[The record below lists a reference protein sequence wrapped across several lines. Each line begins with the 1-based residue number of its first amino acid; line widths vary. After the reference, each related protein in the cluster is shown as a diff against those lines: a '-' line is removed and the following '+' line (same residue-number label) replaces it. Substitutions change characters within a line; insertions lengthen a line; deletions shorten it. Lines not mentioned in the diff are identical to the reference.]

1 MINFGWLYNLPFG
14 QIGCVIVRT
23 DGPTRLIKTML
34 AYLKNNLLQGLRV
47 SPFRAPLKSLIPVPL
62 FFFASLVIGFY
73 AGLFSVGV
81 IDHPISVVLPFSLFV
96 FPSLLEEAFFRGILI
111 PNNAITQSRCR
122 IVAYITV
129 STAAF
134 VLWHPA
140 NALTT
145 NTTAAALF
153 LNPAFLLIVALL
165 GITCSVSYV
174 FSRSL
179 WMPTI
184 IHWLTVVVWVI
195 FLGGRNKLLEL

>member
-1 MINFGWLYNLPFG
+1 MSRIVSPAGLY
-14 QIGCVIVRT
+14 R
-23 DGPTRLIKTML
+23 KML

-47 SPFRAPLKSLIPVPL
+47 SPFRAPLKSLIPVPVYL
-62 FFFASLVIGFY
+62 CASLVIGLRV
-73 AGLFSVGV
+73 GLFSVGV
-81 IDHPISVVLPFSLFV
+81 IDYPMSIVLPFSLFI

-111 PNNAITQSRCR
+111 PNNAVTQSKSR
-122 IVAYITV
+122 IIAYIAV

-140 NALTT
+140 NALTI

-153 LNPAFLLIVALL
+153 LDPAFLLIVTLL

-174 FSRSL
+174 LSRSL
-179 WMPTI
+179 WTPII
-184 IHWLTVVVWVI
+184 IHWLTVTIWVI

>member
-1 MINFGWLYNLPFG
+1 MRLHG
-14 QIGCVIVRT
+14 QPDRPV
-23 DGPTRLIKTML
+23 LWKKML
-34 AYLKNNLLQGLRV
+34 AYLKKNLLRGLGV
-47 SPFRAPLKSLIPVPL
+47 SPFRAPLKSLILVPVYL
-62 FFFASLVIGFY
+62 CASVAIGFH
-73 AGLFSVGV
+73 ARLFSVGV
-81 IDHPISVVLPFSLFV
+81 IDYPMSIVLPFTLFI

-111 PNNAITQSRCR
+111 PNNAAAQSKSR
-122 IVAYITV
+122 IVAYIAV

-140 NALTT
+140 NALMI

-153 LNPAFLLIVALL
+153 LDPAFLLIVALL

-174 FSRSL
+174 LSRSL
-179 WMPTI
+179 WTPII

>member
-1 MINFGWLYNLPFG
+1 
-14 QIGCVIVRT
+14 
-23 DGPTRLIKTML
+23 ML
-34 AYLKNNLLQGLRV
+34 AYLKNNLLQGFKV
-47 SPFRAPLKSLIPVPL
+47 SPFRAPLKSLIPVPIYVC
-62 FFFASLVIGFY
+62 ASLAIGSY
-73 AGLFSVGV
+73 AGLFSVGI
-81 IDHPISVVLPFSLFV
+81 IDHRMSIVLPFSLFV
-96 FPSLLEEAFFRGILI
+96 FPSLLEEAFFRGVLI
-111 PNNAITQSRCR
+111 PNNAATQSKSR

-140 NALTT
+140 NALTI
-145 NTTAAALF
+145 NTTASTLF

-174 FSRSL
+174 LSRSL
-179 WMPTI
+179 WTPTI

>member
-1 MINFGWLYNLPFG
+1 
-14 QIGCVIVRT
+14 
-23 DGPTRLIKTML
+23 ML

-62 FFFASLVIGFY
+62 FFCASLIIGFY

-81 IDHPISVVLPFSLFV
+81 IDYPMLIVLPFSLFI
-96 FPSLLEEAFFRGILI
+96 FPSLLEEAFFRGVLI
-111 PNNAITQSRCR
+111 PNNAGTQSKSR
-122 IVAYITV
+122 IAAYIV
-129 STAAF
+129 LSTAAF

-140 NALTT
+140 NALTI

-153 LNPAFLLIVALL
+153 LNPAFLLIAALL

-179 WMPTI
+179 WIPII

-195 FLGGRNKLLEL
+195 FLGGRSKLLEL